1 MIKINTM
8 VRNTED
14 EKSKASALKASEER
28 LTATIEQLNS
38 KIASLDDKNGGLQH
52 NLTELEQQCQNW
64 AARDREAKSDQ
75 ARLESEYNKLNK
87 NFKELSISADDKQ
100 KDLDTATKK
109 HFEMVKQVKK
119 VQRECTGLENDKL
132 RLNQDKLS
140 AIGEKDSAK
149 SYISFCLAA
158 TEHRDVPEEEKKDVD
173 EETFNQWRAAK
184 QAAKKAMKKNLIG
197 RINIF

>member
-52 NLTELEQQCQNW
+52 NLTELELQCQNW

-149 SYISFCLAA
+149 SYIN
-158 TEHRDVPEEEKKDVD
+158 TDDW
-173 EETFNQWRAAK
+173 N
-184 QAAKKAMKKNLIG
+184 
-197 RINIF
+197 